1 MNFNTLWTT
10 RFTMSQTGYLST
22 EVWFVQDQDEPR
34 TSTVTNK
41 KTRLLAEEQRAN
53 QKSEIE
59 FIGQDEGVFKG
70 LRVKAINQNDVLELV
85 AYAAGLWIFLS
96 FSIGHFSQKIAQSD
110 PLDTVVTP
118 HQGYDKVNETE
129 TEEALEKALDEILT
143 EEQKEFIKS
152 QQ

>member
-1 MNFNTLWTT
+1 M
-10 RFTMSQTGYLST
+10 
-22 EVWFVQDQDEPR
+22 QDQDEPR

-96 FSIGHFSQKIAQSD
+96 FSIGHFSQKIAQ
-110 PLDTVVTP
+110 
-118 HQGYDKVNETE
+118 
-129 TEEALEKALDEILT
+129 
-143 EEQKEFIKS
+143 
-152 QQ
+152 